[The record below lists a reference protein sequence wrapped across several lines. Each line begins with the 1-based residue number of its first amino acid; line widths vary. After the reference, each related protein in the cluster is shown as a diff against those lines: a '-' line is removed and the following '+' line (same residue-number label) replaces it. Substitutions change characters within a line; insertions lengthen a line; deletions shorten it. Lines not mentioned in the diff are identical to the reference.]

1 MKEPQRIKLPDITI
15 DNYFLLKEDIETD
28 YKYKLG
34 LIEQLGFEGKDKL
47 DNIIKLKA
55 IYKTNLSNLQ
65 KMFERNKTN

>member
-1 MKEPQRIKLPDITI
+1 MKEPLRIKLPDITI

-34 LIEQLGFEGKDKL
+34 LIEQLGFEGKDRL

-65 KMFERNKTN
+65 KMFERTNTN

>member
-1 MKEPQRIKLPDITI
+1 MKEPLKVKLPDITI

-34 LIEQLGFEGKDKL
+34 LIEQLGFEGKDRL

-65 KMFERNKTN
+65 KMFERTNTN